1 MTYDL
6 EKLRRMT
13 DAELAELADNGLMN
27 TVCERDDLPT
37 LRYLAGERRLPVER
51 ENNET
56 LPLMAAAEYGST
68 KMVDYLL
75 SLGADI
81 DCLTDDEWHTPL
93 IRAALADR
101 PHMVLHLLRKG
112 ADPNVGECCDDV
124 VFCMLYYPDV
134 LRAIMAAG
142 GDPDI
147 RNTDWETPLDRCVS
161 ESLFCAE
168 RNPENAEAVRAQ
180 GVRVDHDLSEAM
192 EILIEYGA
200 SPYFARNKSC
210 LPDTPNGRR
219 MQALIQEEKRHERAS
234 YQLYVNLRSWS
245 NPRQY
250 FLSALR
256 HFAEKGVDLREP
268 SPWKGGAQLLW
279 YAVRFGD
286 MAALEFLLSKGC
298 TWDAE
303 EDYIRAALSSR
314 NVAMLKRMFREG
326 MLPKHPGQLW
336 QGLYQEFKSSQDRYL
351 AWLPIERGW
360 LPEPKHTGYTVLHD
374 LAARPDDAESLKLF
388 RAYVERLG
396 LNPDAAS
403 HTGKTP
409 RDIATEQNFTALLNY
424 LDSRRNA

>member
-27 TVCERDDLPT
+27 AVCKQDDLPT

-51 ENNET
+51 ENDET
-56 LPLMAAAEYGST
+56 LPLMAAAECGST
-68 KMVDYLL
+68 EMVDYLL

-124 VFCMLYYPDV
+124 VFCMLHYPDV
-134 LRAIMAAG
+134 LRAIMEAG

-147 RNTDWETPLDRCVS
+147 CNTDWETPLDYCVS
-161 ESLFCAE
+161 ESRFCTH
-168 RNPENAEAVRAQ
+168 RIPENAEELHAQ
-180 GVRVDHDLSEAM
+180 GIRIDHDLSEAM

-200 SPYFARNKSC
+200 SSYFARNKAC
-210 LPDTPNGRR
+210 LPDTLNGRR

-250 FLSALR
+250 FLSALL
-256 HFAEKGVDLREP
+256 HFAEKGVDLRES

-286 MAALEFLLSKGC
+286 LSALEFLLSKGC
-298 TWDAE
+298 LWDAE

-326 MLPKHPGQLW
+326 MQPKHPGQLW
-336 QGLYQEFKSSQDRYL
+336 QGLYQEFRSSQDRYL
-351 AWLPIERGW
+351 AWLPIEQGW
-360 LPEPKHTGYTVLHD
+360 LPKPKHTGYTVLHD
-374 LAARPDDAESLKLF
+374 LAARPDHAEGLKLF
-388 RAYVERLG
+388 RAYVERMG

-409 RDIATEQNFTALLNY
+409 RDIAAEHGFSSLLNY
-424 LDSRRNA
+424 LDTRRTA